1 MLHYPQTPLLHLSQF
16 FGQDTHAELS
26 NSRPTAH
33 SVQDVI
39 SVLRQSEQDA
49 EQPRH
54 LLSAVKA
61 KPLRHVMQAVALE
74 HFIQFLIQVEQF

>member
-1 MLHYPQTPLLHLSQF
+1 M
-16 FGQDTHAELS
+16 
-26 NSRPTAH
+26 
-33 SVQDVI
+33 QDVI

-61 KPLRHVMQAVALE
+61 KPLRHVVQAVALE
-74 HFIQFLIQVEQF
+74 HCIQFLIQVEQF